1 MKALFSLARSSLA
14 ARRFVALLTVA
25 CIGLGSAV
33 LIVVEQLRS
42 EARTAFTRSVSGVD
56 LIVGPR
62 SGSVELLM
70 GVVFRTGTPGRGMS
84 FQSYRNIAGLPGVA
98 WALPVSFGDSH
109 RGFPVMGT
117 DAEYF
122 VHFRYGRSQQIEFEA
137 GGPFE
142 DVYDAVIGAEVAR
155 RLGYKL
161 GDSIELEHGQQPAI
175 ADRHEHVDR
184 PFRVA
189 GVLRRTGTAVD
200 RTLHVSLAG
209 LEAMHVDW
217 KEGRPPAAEERLSAE
232 QARLLATHPERISAM
247 LLGLEQRAAALILQ
261 QRIVNW
267 PEEPLSA
274 VLPGPALLELW
285 EIVGVAENVLRGM
298 SWGVMAVVLA
308 GMLTVL
314 WSGLEERRREMA
326 VLRAVGARPR
336 HVFLLILGEAMLL
349 TLGGLALGVL
359 IATASASLLEG
370 AIVQRYGLSLAHG
383 FSVADLSRFLS
394 VLFVA
399 GVGAGLLPALRCYQ
413 RSLSDGL
420 TPDVQG

>member
-1 MKALFSLARSSLA
+1 MSALFSLAWNSLA

-33 LIVVEQLRS
+33 LIVVEQLRM

-62 SGSVELLM
+62 SGTVELLM

-84 FQSYRNIAGLPGVA
+84 FQSFRKIADLPGVA
-98 WALPVSFGDSH
+98 WAVPVSFGDSH

-117 DAEYF
+117 EAEYF
-122 VHFRYGRSQQIEFEA
+122 RHFRFGRSQGLEFQA
-137 GGPFE
+137 GGPFS
-142 DVYDAVIGAEVAR
+142 DVYDLVIGAEVAR
-155 RLGYKL
+155 RLAYKP
-161 GDSIELEHGQQPAI
+161 GDRIELEHGLEASITQ
-175 ADRHEHVDR
+175 RHEHGDK
-184 PFRVA
+184 PFRVV
-189 GVLRRTGTAVD
+189 GVLRQTGTAVD
-200 RTLHVSLAG
+200 RTVHVGLAG
-209 LEAMHVDW
+209 LEAIHVDW
-217 KEGRPPAAEERLSAE
+217 QDGRPPSAEERLSAE
-232 QARLLATHPERISAM
+232 VAQQLAMTPDRISAM
-247 LLGLEQRAAALILQ
+247 LLGLEQRTAALVLQ
-261 QRIVNW
+261 QRVANW
-267 PEEPLSA
+267 PAEPLSA

-285 EIVGVAENVLRGM
+285 DIVGVAENVLRGM
-298 SWGVMAVVLA
+298 SWGVMAVVLV

-314 WSGLEERRREMA
+314 WSGLEERRRKVA

-349 TLGGLALGVL
+349 TLGGLALGAL
-359 IATASASLLEG
+359 IATASAWLLEG
-370 AIVQRYGLSLAHG
+370 AIVQRYGLSLARSG
-383 FSVADLSRFLS
+383 AAAELVRLLG

-399 GVGAGLLPALRCYQ
+399 GVGAGLLPALRCYR